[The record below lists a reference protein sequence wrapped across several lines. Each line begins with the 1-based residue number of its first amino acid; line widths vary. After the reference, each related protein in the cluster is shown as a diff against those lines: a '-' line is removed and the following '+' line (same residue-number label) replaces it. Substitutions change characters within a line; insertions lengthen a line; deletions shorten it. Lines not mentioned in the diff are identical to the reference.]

1 MPETP
6 GPRAQDQIFRLL
18 ITADL
23 SELSRARELMEQ
35 VGLAAQLPGDR
46 LFDLKVA
53 VSEAAANAIEHA
65 ESDVEI
71 AAWIMPDRVIV
82 EVTNDGAFQPGLYKD
97 DEHRRR
103 GLGLPLMVSLADQV
117 HVSRLSEGK
126 TQVSLTFFLGNRVG
140 LTGPGRVPRQ
150 SGRQEASIIS
160 SGKETGGGQPEPGPS
175 EMPLAGA
182 TSAAQGRLADS
193 TRWFGLLL
201 PVFVV
206 AITVLSVLQIEAAYN
221 PVSVFTALNLIFLT
235 LISLLV
241 ALLAARSFLA
251 GQSTAVLFLGAGA
264 LSLGLGAAMAAAYVG
279 GAKLS
284 ATPAIYNTAALLAGL
299 CHLGGAI
306 TLRRS
311 GPERAGSPRS
321 YLPALA
327 YLAVVVL
334 LIILVALVNNDL
346 WPAYFV
352 QGSGA
357 TSVGF
362 VVVWVAAGLFAA
374 SALLLRSS
382 YSRSTPGFSHWYAL
396 GLGLIAVGLAGVS
409 LQLTIGDPL
418 NWVSRASQYLGGLCI
433 LVAVLSSVK
442 ATGSWV
448 LPVDQALRESEDR
461 YRSLVELS
469 PEAILVHAG
478 GRYVFANPAAVRL
491 FGVKSATEIVG
502 RDVLES
508 VHPDDRETVAR
519 RIDQAYGGAVTP
531 PRELRIIRSD
541 GLPVQV
547 EVIGTKVE
555 LSGKPAVQLVMRDTT
570 ERRQVEQA
578 LRSSLERHALAQRV
592 TRTGFWDWDIT
603 TGNLVWSP
611 EFFDLMG
618 LERTSEPSFDVWLSA
633 LHPGDRGSALERI
646 NRSIEEHVSLGN
658 EYRIVLP
665 DGQERWIGALGDT
678 SYASDGRP
686 LRMCGICMDITD
698 RKQAEV
704 EREQLLV
711 QKQALAAGAYARS
724 LLEAAL
730 DPLVTI
736 SPAGKITDLNEATVK
751 ITGRKREE
759 LIGSDFSDYF
769 TDPERARQGYHE
781 AFANGSITDY
791 PLVIQDKDGKLYD
804 VLYNA
809 SVYTDPEGNVLGV
822 FAAARD
828 ITALIMLEAQRSLT
842 SRLQEALLDN
852 LHGFPGVSFS
862 HLYRS
867 ATKEALVGGDFYD
880 VFEVKDRRIGV
891 LIGDVSGHGVEA
903 ARVAILVKDVIHA
916 FSHEF
921 QRPHLIL
928 RETND
933 LLIEKQI
940 SGFVT
945 VFLGLLDL
953 TTGTLNYSSAGHPNA
968 VLRAANGRVELLEA
982 ASAPLGVFADHSW
995 KENRALLNK
1004 DDFLFLYTDGATEA
1018 RRDHDFFGQERLLEV
1033 VKHWS
1038 ETSPEGLPQ
1047 EVLAEV
1053 LTFTGGVLADDMAL
1067 LAIQLVEPPV
1077 RAFVP
1082 RS

>member
-1 MPETP
+1 MPEAP
-6 GPRAQDQIFRLL
+6 GPGAQDQIFRLL
-18 ITADL
+18 IPADL

-35 VGLAAQLPGDR
+35 VGLAAQLPGER

-65 ESDVEI
+65 ESEVEI

-97 DEHRRR
+97 NQHRRR

-117 HVSRLSEGK
+117 HVSRLSKGG

-140 LTGPGRVPRQ
+140 LAGLGRLPGQ
-150 SGRQEASIIS
+150 SGRQEATIIS
-160 SGKETGGGQPEPGPS
+160 SGKETGGRQPESGLP

-182 TSAAQGRLADS
+182 TPAEQGRLVAS
-193 TRWFGLLL
+193 VRWFGLFL
-201 PVFVV
+201 PAFVV
-206 AITVLSVLQIEAAYN
+206 AIIVLSVLQIEAAYN
-221 PVSVFTALNLIFLT
+221 PVSVYTALNLVFLT
-235 LISLLV
+235 LVSLLV

-251 GQSTAVLFLGAGA
+251 GRSTAVLLLGAGA
-264 LSLGLGAAMAAAYVG
+264 LSLGLGAAVAAAYVG
-279 GAKLS
+279 GPKVS
-284 ATPAIYNTAALLAGL
+284 SIPAIYNTAALLAGL
-299 CHLGGAI
+299 FHLGGAI

-311 GPERAGSPRS
+311 GPERVGSRS
-321 YLPALA
+321 RLLALA

-334 LIILVALVNNDL
+334 LIILVVLVNNDL

-352 QGSGA
+352 QGSGD

-362 VVVWVAAGLFAA
+362 VVLWAAAGLFAA

-382 YSRSTPGFSHWYAL
+382 YSRSAPGFNRWYAL

-409 LQLTIGDPL
+409 LQLSIGDPL
-418 NWVSRASQYLGGLCI
+418 NWVSRASQYVGGLCI
-433 LVAVLSSVK
+433 LVAILSSVK
-442 ATGSWV
+442 ETGSWI

-469 PEAILVHAG
+469 PDAILVHAE

-541 GLPVQV
+541 GRPAQ
-547 EVIGTKVE
+547 VE
-555 LSGKPAVQLVMRDTT
+555 LSGKPAVQLVMRDIA
-570 ERRQVEQA
+570 ERKQVEQA
-578 LRSSLERHALAQRV
+578 LRSALERQALAQRA
-592 TRTGFWDWDIT
+592 TKTGFWDWDIT

-611 EFFDLMG
+611 EFFDLIG
-618 LERTSEPSFDVWLSA
+618 LETTSEPSFDVWLNA
-633 LHPGDRGSALERI
+633 LHPEDRESALERI
-646 NRSIEEHVSLGN
+646 NRSVEEHVSLRN

-665 DGQERWIGALGDT
+665 DGRERWISALGDT
-678 SYASDGRP
+678 SYAADGRP
-686 LRMCGICMDITD
+686 LRMCGICMDVTD
-698 RKQAEV
+698 RKQAED
-704 EREQLLV
+704 ERERLLA
-711 QKQALAAGAYARS
+711 QEQALAAGAYARS

-736 SPAGKITDLNEATVK
+736 SPAGKITDVNEATVK
-751 ITGRKREE
+751 ITGREREE

-769 TDPERARQGYHE
+769 TDPERARQGYRE
-781 AFANGSITDY
+781 VFAKGSVTDY
-791 PLVIQDKDGKLYD
+791 PLVIQDKNGRLYD

-809 SVYTDPEGNVLGV
+809 SVYTDPEGDVLGV

-828 ITALIMLEAQRSLT
+828 ITALRMLEVQRSLT

-852 LHGFPGVSFS
+852 PRGFPGVSFS

-880 VFEVKDRRIGV
+880 IFEVRDGRIAV

-903 ARVAILVKDVIHA
+903 ARVAILVKDVIQA

-928 RETND
+928 RKTNEV
-933 LLIEKQI
+933 LIEKQI

-945 VFLGLLDL
+945 VFLGILDTKAGVL
-953 TTGTLNYSSAGHPNA
+953 IYSSAGHPNG
-968 VLRAANGRVELLEA
+968 VLRTGDGNTELLEA
-982 ASAPLGVFADHSW
+982 ASAPLGVFAGYSW
-995 KENRALLNK
+995 KENKALLNRE
-1004 DDFLFLYTDGATEA
+1004 DLLFLYTDGATEA
-1018 RRDHDFFGQERLLEV
+1018 RRDGDFFGQERLL
-1033 VKHWS
+1033 KAISGWS
-1038 ETSPEGLPQ
+1038 DPSLESLPRTILG
-1047 EVLAEV
+1047 EVLA
-1053 LTFTGGVLADDMAL
+1053 FSGGDLADDVAL
-1067 LAIQLVEPPV
+1067 LAVEMAEAV
-1077 RAFVP
+1077 DSKHAAKDR
-1082 RS
+1082 